1 MAARTFNLS
10 AQKAEAGVFLEVQ
23 VSQSYI
29 VISFLKTR
37 IRQHTHKGC
46 RIDPAVS
53 VNFCPK
59 ERIALV
65 YREISGWT

>member
-1 MAARTFNLS
+1 MAAHTFKLS

-29 VISFLKTR
+29 VISFIKT
-37 IRQHTHKGC
+37 IRQHTHEGC
-46 RIDPAVS
+46 HVAPAVC
-53 VNFCPK
+53 VNCPK

>member
-1 MAARTFNLS
+1 MAAHTFNLS

-29 VISFLKTR
+29 VISFLKIT
-37 IRQHTHKGC
+37 RQHTHKGC
-46 RIDPAVS
+46 RVDPAVC
-53 VNFCPK
+53 VNFRPK